1 MATLSPVM
9 PYQVA
14 APVPVRTGRN
24 IRGSRVL
31 AVIQLVCGII
41 LALLE
46 IIGLGMGLSYM
57 DIMTLTGAGLWS
69 GAVFITTGILGILA
83 TRPNPRNVSRK
94 GLFGGFLGMSVF
106 SSVLSA
112 GMIIFCSI
120 SFVFG
125 SSMYYSALYYNN
137 YNSYNSYNSYYSYN
151 SFYYWDAFLGIRIF
165 SLFIYSGQCAVVY
178 HVHGGQPQ
186 PQNKVLWTTAS
197 AAHDA
202 PTGTCQLCQRAR
214 NASPFAAVSTSPQSY
229 APDMQQHFND
239 TSKRGG

>member
-9 PYQVA
+9 PY
-14 APVPVRTGRN
+14 
-24 IRGSRVL
+24 
-31 AVIQLVCGII
+31 QLVCGII

-46 IIGLGMGLSYM
+46 IIGLGMGLSYI

-120 SFVFG
+120 SFVIG
-125 SSMYYSALYYNN
+125 SVEYYNALYYNN
-137 YNSYNSYNSYYSYN
+137 YNSYNYYNSYYSYN
-151 SFYYWDAFLGIRIF
+151 FFYQNWDAFLGIRIF
-165 SLFIYSGQCAVVY
+165 SLFIYVLQFVLYIITSAFSCCNVCTSSQANAAVVY

-186 PQNKVLWTTAS
+186 PQQQFYGPPQVQLTTLPPGHVNYANVQGMPL
-197 AAHDA
+197 H
-202 PTGTCQLCQRAR
+202 
-214 NASPFAAVSTSPQSY
+214 SPQFQPPPQSY